1 MTFGE
6 IVVNTSL
13 VKNKEIEMDAKNRY
27 VYSIIQAEFPCQLS
41 SL

>member
-13 VKNKEIEMDAKNRY
+13 VKNKEIEMEAKNRY
-27 VYSIIQAEFPCQLS
+27 AYSIIQAEFPCQLS
-41 SL
+41 AL